1 MIKISEIQV
10 KEIIKGFKGRFI
22 HTEHSTLAFWE
33 VEKGAVLPLHSH
45 FHEQITQVTEG
56 QFELTVGDD
65 TKIYEA
71 GFVAV
76 IPSNVAHSGVAL
88 TACKLVDIFYP
99 VREDYK

>member
-10 KEIIKGFKGRFI
+10 REIIKGFKGRFI
-22 HTEHSTLAFWE
+22 HTEHSTLAFWD

-76 IPSNVAHSGVAL
+76 IPPNVAHSGVAL